1 MKVALI
7 GSPNVGK
14 SLIFYHLTGKYATV
28 SNYPG
33 TSVDVTRGKIKGM
46 EANLIDTPGMYS
58 FITITDEERVAKKIL
73 FDEKPEV
80 VVHVVDAKN
89 IERKLPLTLQLIEAG
104 FNTILVLNA
113 MDEAERLGMEI
124 DVETLRERLGIS
136 VITTVATQKK
146 GIRDLKREIGKKDG
160 NRRKEIIDFNAG
172 IRKAVDDI
180 SSMLDFDYPVR
191 KKFLAM
197 LLLMGDRDAIE
208 MVRKE
213 RKIDDIL
220 NYIEN
225 VALRFSHSLSYEIAM
240 QIEKASSRIL
250 EGLIEYRMPE
260 KGSMVEKLGKITL
273 NPLFA
278 IPMAVFTILV
288 FYFFAGVIGAQILVD
303 FLENLFENNI
313 NNPLNAILEKYVP
326 NYWLRELI
334 GGQFGLVTLGL
345 RYAFAIILPIVTIFF
360 FLFSL
365 IEDSGYLPRLAI
377 LLDRLFKIVGLSGK
391 AVIPL
396 VLGLGCG
403 TMATIVTRVLE
414 TRKEKIIATL
424 MLAVGIPCSAQLGVI
439 FSIAPDFGAMLVWFS
454 VITTVLLFAGYLASK
469 VIKQPG
475 PVFLIEIPSLRVPE
489 IGNVVTK
496 TLTRLEWYFKEVIP
510 VFLIASVFIWLG
522 RMTGVFDLLITLI
535 AIPSRFIGLPEE
547 AAVVFLFGFFRR
559 DYGAAGLFDLANQG
573 LLNTSQ
579 MIVSMV
585 TLTLFVPCVAQ
596 FLVMI
601 KERGI
606 KIAMLIFV
614 ISIITAFT
622 VGYLTSVGLNLTT
635 LFE

>member
-1 MKVALI
+1 VKVALI

-33 TSVDVTRGKIKGM
+33 TSVDVTRGKIKGLGA
-46 EANLIDTPGMYS
+46 ELIDTPGMYS

-73 FDEKPEV
+73 FDENPEV

-89 IERKLPLTLQLIEAG
+89 IERKLSLTLQLIEAG

-113 MDEAERLGMEI
+113 MDEAKRLGMEI
-124 DVETLRERLGIS
+124 DVETLRERLGIP
-136 VITTVATQKK
+136 VITTIATQKK
-146 GIRDLKREIGKKDG
+146 GIREL
-160 NRRKEIIDFNAG
+160 RKEIEKKNENRRREVIYFNAG
-172 IRKAVDDI
+172 IRKAVEDVT
-180 SSMLDFDYPVR
+180 SMLELDYPVR

-197 LLLMGDRDAIE
+197 LLLMGDKDSIE
-208 MVRKE
+208 MIKKE
-213 RKIDDIL
+213 RRVEDIL
-220 NYIEN
+220 NYIN
-225 VALRFSHSLSYEIAM
+225 KFSARFPHSLSYEIAM
-240 QIEKASSRIL
+240 QIERVSSRVL
-250 EGLIEYRMPE
+250 EDIIHYKMPK
-260 KGSMVEKLGKITL
+260 KGSLIDKLGKISL

-278 IPMAVFTILV
+278 IPMAFLTILA

-303 FLENLFENNI
+303 LLENLFENNI
-313 NNPLNAILEKYVP
+313 NNPLNAILEEYVP
-326 NYWLRELI
+326 NYWIRELI

-377 LLDRLFKIVGLSGK
+377 LLDRLFKTVGLSGK

-424 MLAVGIPCSAQLGVI
+424 MLAIGIPCSAQLGVI
-439 FSIAPDFGAMLVWFS
+439 FSIAPDFRAMFIWFS
-454 VITTVLLFAGYLASK
+454 IITSVLLFAGYLASK
-469 VIKQPG
+469 VIKEPG

-489 IGNVVTK
+489 IGNVITK

-510 VFLIASVFIWLG
+510 IFLIASVFIWLG
-522 RMTGVFDLLITLI
+522 RMTGVFDLLVNLI
-535 AIPSRFIGLPEE
+535 AIPTGLISLPEE
-547 AAVVFLFGFFRR
+547 AAVIFLFGFFRR
-559 DYGAAGLFDLANQG
+559 DYGAAGLFDLASHG
-573 LLNTSQ
+573 ILTTSQ
-579 MIVSMV
+579 IIVSMV
-585 TLTLFVPCVAQ
+585 TLTLFVPCIAQ

-606 KIAMLIFV
+606 KIAMLIFITSV
-614 ISIITAFT
+614 ITAFL
-622 VGYLTSVGLNLTT
+622 VGYLTSVGLNVTG